1 MKFLEIA
8 FKKNKQKHYRLV
20 ISGNFHILM
29 KSSFTDIGVI
39 IMFQKESNFSVAACD
54 LIVV

>member
-29 KSSFTDIGVI
+29 KCSFTDIGVI

-54 LIVV
+54 LIVF